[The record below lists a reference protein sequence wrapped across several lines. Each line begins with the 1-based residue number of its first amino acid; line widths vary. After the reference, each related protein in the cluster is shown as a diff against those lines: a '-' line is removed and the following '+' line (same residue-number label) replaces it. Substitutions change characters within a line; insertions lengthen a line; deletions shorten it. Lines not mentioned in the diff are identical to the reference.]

1 MKRSTAD
8 LAPRGPVSRSPVSRG
23 PALREVAGPDRVP
36 LSQETFQALRN
47 LLHDHSGIALAPH
60 KLTMVQ
66 SRLAKRLRVLG
77 LPDYEAYLEK
87 VGETDSSEW
96 AEFINA
102 LTTNLTSF
110 FREGHHFTRL
120 VELLTA
126 SGAATGKLRVWSAG
140 CSTGEEPY
148 TLAMTLLK
156 AFGPSA
162 RIQIVATD
170 LDTAVLETA
179 ARGIYPM
186 ARIEGLSDEWKRFA
200 FLRGTGERRGQAR
213 VRPEVRDLVSFQ
225 QMNLRDAAWPLEGG
239 PFQAIFCRNVMI
251 YFDKPTQRE
260 LLGRF
265 RQTLAPGGLL
275 FVGHSEALLD
285 AALGFQSLGQ
295 TIYRRKEGTP

>member
-1 MKRSTAD
+1 M
-8 LAPRGPVSRSPVSRG
+8 L
-23 PALREVAGPDRVP
+23 DRPP
-36 LSQETFQALRN
+36 LSPRTFEALRN
-47 LLHDHSGIALAPH
+47 LLHAHSGIALAPH

-77 LPDYEAYLEK
+77 LSSFEAYLER
-87 VGETDSSEW
+87 VADPATGEWT
-96 AEFINA
+96 EFVNA

-120 VELLTA
+120 VELLEA
-126 SGAATGKLRVWSAG
+126 QGPPPRLRIWSAG

-156 AFGPSA
+156 AFGASTQ
-162 RIQIVATD
+162 IQILATD

-179 ARGIYPM
+179 ARGVYPL
-186 ARIEGLSDEWKRFA
+186 ARVEGLSEEWKRFA
-200 FLRGTGERRGQAR
+200 FLRGTGEQRGLAR
-213 VRPEVRDLVSFQ
+213 VRPEVRGLVSFQ
-225 QMNLRDAAWPLEGG
+225 VLNLRETPWPLEAGA
-239 PFQAIFCRNVMI
+239 FQAVFCRNVMI

-265 RQTLAPGGLL
+265 RQRLEPGGLL

-285 AALGFQSLGQ
+285 PNLGFHPLGQ
-295 TIYRRKEGTP
+295 TIYRRKEAP